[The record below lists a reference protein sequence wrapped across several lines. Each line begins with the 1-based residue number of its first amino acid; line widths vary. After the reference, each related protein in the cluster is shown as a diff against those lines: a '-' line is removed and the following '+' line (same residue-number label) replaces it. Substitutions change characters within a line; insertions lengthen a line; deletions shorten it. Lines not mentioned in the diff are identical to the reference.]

1 MNEGSTEAT
10 LARPSAP
17 HTWVR
22 TKPASPSA
30 LGLLELCPLAYLMQT
45 EGLPRKTIGQ
55 HPAALLGTAV
65 HTVTSS
71 MITTGIPMP
80 QDVVSTVKN
89 EFLQMAVDPTRSS
102 PLARWMLQRYGIEGF
117 VTRRQLVERS
127 AYVIGLVSQLPHIA
141 TGRRADRAFNS
152 KVPIGSERWLESENS
167 GAAGKVDLILRTH
180 QGGLRIVDFK
190 TGKIYEADGL
200 IKRVYVLQMAVY
212 ARIVEDLEPAANLEL
227 ELIGKTETWSSPF
240 NQELRY
246 MAETVLARLRLKL
259 PLGREVHDEQ
269 TAVLGEHCARCSSRP
284 SCRGYG
290 VELSMRTLANQVTWN
305 RGSLDVSGQVTD
317 IRLEAGLATLLFKD
331 ASGARARIVGIPE
344 AIVEE
349 ASLGV
354 GREFHAYSLGTSEA
368 NRDGSFPRN
377 FFVVDP
383 ALPRR
388 SAFQATFTATG
399 CTST

>member
-1 MNEGSTEAT
+1 MNEDPAKAAADHPSTSRT
-10 LARPSAP
+10 L
-17 HTWVR
+17 VR
-22 TKPASPSA
+22 TKLASPSA

-65 HTVTSS
+65 HAVTSS
-71 MITTGIPMP
+71 MIATGIPAP
-80 QDVVSTVKN
+80 QDVIDTVKN
-89 EFLQMAVDPTRSS
+89 EFLKMAGDPARSGT
-102 PLARWMLQRYGIEGF
+102 LAQWILQRYGIEGF

-127 AYVIGLVSQLPHIA
+127 AYVIGLVSRLPHIA
-141 TGRRADRAFNS
+141 TGRRANSAFDGR
-152 KVPIGSERWLESENS
+152 VPTGSERWLESKKL

-180 QGGLRIVDFK
+180 QGGIRIVDFK
-190 TGKIYEADGL
+190 TGKIYEENGQ
-200 IKRVYVLQMAVY
+200 IKRAYILQMAVY
-212 ARIVEDLEPAANLEL
+212 ARIVQDLEPATDLEL
-227 ELIGKTETWSSPF
+227 GLIGKTETWSSPF
-240 NQELRY
+240 NQELRA
-246 MAETVLARLRLKL
+246 MAEAVIASLRLKL

-269 TAVLGEHCARCSSRP
+269 TAVLGEHCTRCSSRP

-290 VELSMRTLANQVTWN
+290 TELSRQTLANQVTWTG
-305 RGSLDVSGQVTD
+305 GSLDVSGQVTD
-317 IRLEAGLATLLFKD
+317 ILLEAGLATLRFED

-344 AIVEE
+344 VIAEE

-377 FFVVDP
+377 FFVVDT
-383 ALPRR
+383 ALPGR

-399 CTST
+399 CALT

>member
-1 MNEGSTEAT
+1 MNEGPAEAT
-10 LARPSAP
+10 ADHPSAP
-17 HTWVR
+17 HTLVR

-65 HTVTSS
+65 HAVTSS
-71 MITTGIPMP
+71 MITTGTPIP
-80 QDVVSTVKN
+80 QDVIDTVKN
-89 EFLQMAVDPTRSS
+89 EFLKMAGDPARSS
-102 PLARWMLQRYGIEGF
+102 SLARWMLQRYGIEGF

-127 AYVIGLVSQLPHIA
+127 AYVIGLVSRLPHIA
-141 TGRRADRAFNS
+141 AGRRADRAFNGN
-152 KVPIGSERWLESENS
+152 VPIGSERWLESEKL

-212 ARIVEDLEPAANLEL
+212 ARIVEDLEPAADLEL

-240 NQELRY
+240 NQELRS
-246 MAETVLARLRLKL
+246 MAESIIASLRLKL

-284 SCRGYG
+284 SCRRYG
-290 VELSMRTLANQVTWN
+290 TELSRRTLANQVTWTG
-305 RGSLDVSGQVTD
+305 GSLDVSGQVAD
-317 IRLEAGLATLLFKD
+317 IRVEAGLASLLFED
-331 ASGARARIVGIPE
+331 ANGARARIVGIPE
-344 AIVEE
+344 AVVEE

-354 GREFHAYSLGTSEA
+354 GREFHAFSLGASEV

-377 FFVVDP
+377 FFVVDT
-383 ALPRR
+383 ASPRR
-388 SAFQATFTATG
+388 SSFQATFTTTG